1 MSEPTPQ
8 AERSKQALE
17 VYARAD
23 AQTRTVIET
32 ELDRVDELNRR
43 EADLNS
49 RGLNYGVIVT
59 LAFLAA
65 CVFLISS
72 GHGVEGTIL
81 GVIFILALVTVFV
94 VGRRQ

>member
-1 MSEPTPQ
+1 MTEQTPQ
-8 AERSKQALE
+8 TERSKQALE

-23 AQTRTVIET
+23 PDTREIIKT

-81 GVIFILALVTVFV
+81 GVIFILALVTIFV

>member
-32 ELDRVDELNRR
+32 ELNRVDELNRR

>member
-1 MSEPTPQ
+1 MSEPTAQ

-65 CVFLISS
+65 CVFLISF

-81 GVIFILALVTVFV
+81 GVSFILALVTVFV